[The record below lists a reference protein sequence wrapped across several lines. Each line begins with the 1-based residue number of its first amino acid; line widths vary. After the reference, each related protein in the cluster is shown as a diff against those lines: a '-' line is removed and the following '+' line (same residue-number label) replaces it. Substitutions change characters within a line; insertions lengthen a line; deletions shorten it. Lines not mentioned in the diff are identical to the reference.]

1 MPGDAIGFGR
11 PFLEVRADV
20 RILLRA
26 AGGVQIVGMVAG
38 RDHNG
43 GLLLPPLVGDHG
55 FIKGSLISLLL
66 DAHGV
71 DLDEALIA
79 L

>member
-1 MPGDAIGFGR
+1 MPGDPIGFGR
-11 PFLEVRADV
+11 SFLEVRADV
-20 RILLRA
+20 RILFGA
-26 AGGVQIVGMVAG
+26 ASVQIIGMVAG
-38 RDHNG
+38 RDHYR

-55 FIKGSLISLLL
+55 LIEGSLICLLL

-71 DLDEALIA
+71 DLDEALFA